1 MSRRSLF
8 ASNTAT
14 ATRALVAALL
24 LLCVLNYSNYVLHQ
38 SQHTV
43 ALHLGS
49 EEPPWVARDRSRA
62 ATGSA
67 TRRRLAGEVWA
78 GFAPPRLIEQRSA
91 LLGLLSADDKKA
103 LASLC
108 GRCLLH
114 QLKLF
119 APQGN
124 AHKASNGGGSWIS
137 HRVKGCSWL
146 FAWVVASLLTVV
158 VWNSFCAG
166 VCCNRG
172 HHRKLDQRFSG
183 AVGCHHAPDGE
194 VACAA
199 TVGGGRSAHSGG
211 HTQAG
216 TEVHNFAELRQ
227 CKNQG
232 MHACPA
238 SSPQFIAVLCRRFLS
253 CKTHGR
259 THLILSGK
267 WVNA

>member
-8 ASNTAT
+8 ASNTA
-14 ATRALVAALL
+14 AVTRTLVAALIL
-24 LLCVLNYSNYVLHQ
+24 VCVLNYSNYVLHQ

-78 GFAPPRLIEQRSA
+78 GFAPSRLIEQRSA

-124 AHKASNGGGSWIS
+124 AHKASNGGGSRIR
-137 HRVKGCSWL
+137 HRMKGCSWL
-146 FAWVVASLLTVV
+146 FACVVFACVV
-158 VWNSFCAG
+158 NNAVPSSFCAG

-172 HHRKLDQRFSG
+172 HYRKLDQRFSG

-194 VACAA
+194 VACAPTA
-199 TVGGGRSAHSGG
+199 GGGRSAHSGEC
-211 HTQAG
+211 TQAG
-216 TEVHNFAELRQ
+216 AEVRNLRNCGSARTKACTPAQHPHPSLTE
-227 CKNQG
+227 
-232 MHACPA
+232 
-238 SSPQFIAVLCRRFLS
+238 S
-253 CKTHGR
+253 CAGVFYLAR
-259 THLILSGK
+259 PMGERI
-267 WVNA
+267 